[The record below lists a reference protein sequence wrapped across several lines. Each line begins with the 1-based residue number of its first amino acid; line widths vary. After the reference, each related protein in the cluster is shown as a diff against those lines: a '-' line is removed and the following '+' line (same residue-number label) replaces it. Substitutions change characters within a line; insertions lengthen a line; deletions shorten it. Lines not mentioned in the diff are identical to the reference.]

1 MCSGPSDY
9 RDCQQLQSETLTALY
24 HGSDILPD
32 WSGGLLEVLLGK
44 GAGMRARFLSDPL
57 RKAFAKYAGVGIIIL
72 CGKPYNT

>member
-32 WSGGLLEVLLGK
+32 WSGGLLEVQLGK
-44 GAGMRARFLSDPL
+44 GVGMRARFLSDPL
-57 RKAFAKYAGVGIIIL
+57 RKRICEVYRHRDRYTMREAI
-72 CGKPYNT
+72 